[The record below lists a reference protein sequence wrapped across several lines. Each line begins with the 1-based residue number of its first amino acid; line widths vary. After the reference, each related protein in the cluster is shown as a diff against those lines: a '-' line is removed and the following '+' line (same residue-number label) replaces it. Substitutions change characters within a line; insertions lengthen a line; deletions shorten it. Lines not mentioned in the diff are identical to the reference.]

1 MYLFVL
7 LEKDNCRKFN
17 EIIVSST
24 LLHIVTIQV
33 LKGLSPSG
41 GVRFSFRFTLC
52 I

>member
-24 LLHIVTIQV
+24 LLHIVTSQV
-33 LKGLSPSG
+33 LES
-41 GVRFSFRFTLC
+41 
-52 I
+52 